1 MHKSSQGFTLIELMI
16 VVAIIGVLA
25 AIAIPAY
32 QYHAARAKVSEAL
45 VVASAAKT
53 MISESFLVGGV
64 AVMASTATDYS
75 ARAASEKKTRYV
87 DDIKINNEGV
97 ITVTLTSNTAV
108 GLPNDVLGE
117 TVVLTPNIGGTKLT
131 ATSNGT
137 IDWACATTSATN
149 ATAKGL
155 AADLGTLPA
164 KYAPAECR

>member
-1 MHKSSQGFTLIELMI
+1 M
-16 VVAIIGVLA
+16 
-25 AIAIPAY
+25 
-32 QYHAARAKVSEAL
+32 
-45 VVASAAKT
+45 
-53 MISESFLVGGV
+53 
-64 AVMASTATDYS
+64 
-75 ARAASEKKTRYV
+75 
-87 DDIKINNEGV
+87 
-97 ITVTLTSNTAV
+97 TLTSNTAV

-137 IDWACATTSATN
+137 IDWACATKSATN

>member
-53 MISESFLVGGV
+53 MISESFLVGGA

-75 ARAASEKKTRYV
+75 ARPAAEKRTRYV
-87 DDIKINNEGV
+87 DDIQIGSDGV
-97 ITVTLTSNTAV
+97 ITVTLTNNATV
-108 GLPNDVLGE
+108 GLPSDVLGE
-117 TVVLTPNIGGTKLT
+117 TVVLTPSVGGTKLT

-137 IDWACATTSATN
+137 IDWACATTTATN

-155 AADLGTLPA
+155 VADLGTLPA
-164 KYAPAECR
+164 MYAPAECR